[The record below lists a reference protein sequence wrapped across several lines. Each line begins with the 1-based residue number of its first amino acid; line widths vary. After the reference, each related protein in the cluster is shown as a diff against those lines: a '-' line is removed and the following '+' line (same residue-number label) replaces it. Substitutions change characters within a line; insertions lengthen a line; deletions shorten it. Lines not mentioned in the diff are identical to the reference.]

1 MKTFMSRDDINK
13 LLKDGYDMPRGW
25 RVKEL
30 WRDKVY
36 RMWKAM
42 RYRCYLPAS
51 DYYKDSLIYND
62 FKIFSNYL
70 KFIIEQPRFE
80 EFCSTCHE
88 VTWCIDK
95 DIKHPGNRNY
105 YPEYMSLI
113 TQSENSKARIKDKG
127 KPISRRP
134 IIGINKDTGKVLLFK
149 SKSEAG
155 GTFDSRTLHRCL
167 TKKPKYKSHRGY
179 KWYYINYKHNKIY
192 RRL

>member
-1 MKTFMSRDDINK
+1 MICHVGGE
-13 LLKDGYDMPRGW
+13 LKSFGEIKFTECGKQCGTD
-25 RVKEL
+25 VI
-30 WRDKVY
+30 
-36 RMWKAM
+36 
-42 RYRCYLPAS
+42 
-51 DYYKDSLIYND
+51 SLHLIIT
-62 FKIFSNYL
+62 KIHLFIMILKYFSNYL